1 MHQEKTFI
9 AIKPDGVQRG
19 FISEII
25 GRFERKGFKLVALKQ
40 LIPSKELAQ
49 KHYGVHKERP
59 FFNDLVDF
67 ISSGPVVAMVWE
79 GEGVISCARK
89 MIGATKPLEA
99 ELGTIRGDLA
109 VNIGRNIIHGSDGPD
124 TALFE
129 INLWFNNEEIC
140 DWNPSDSIWRIEN

>member
-124 TALFE
+124 TASFE
-129 INLWFNNEEIC
+129 INLWFDNEEIC
-140 DWNPSDSIWRIEN
+140 DWNPSDSIWRIEH

>member
-1 MHQEKTFI
+1 MNQEKTFI

-49 KHYGVHKERP
+49 KHYGVHKDRP
-59 FFNDLVDF
+59 FFSDLVDF

-79 GEGVISCARK
+79 GEGVISNARK

-99 ELGTIRGDLA
+99 EPGTIRGDLA

-124 TALFE
+124 TASFE

>member
-79 GEGVISCARK
+79 GEGVISSARK

-99 ELGTIRGDLA
+99 EPGTIRGDLA

-124 TALFE
+124 TASFE

-140 DWNPSDSIWRIEN
+140 NWNPTDSIWRIEN